1 MVHSEGFAEGE
12 PLWTVL
18 AADKGGT
25 MAEPAAEAEEEPL
38 IAVET
43 KLDVGESG

>member
-12 PLWTVL
+12 PLGTVL
-18 AADKGGT
+18 AADEGGT
-25 MAEPAAEAEEEPL
+25 RVEPAVEEEPL

-43 KLDVGESG
+43 KLDVGGNG